1 MGGNVRFLLTPKI
14 WQSSIGKV
22 YFFDPMKERGAIKA
36 HSRLQERNPLQFP
49 LKNVD
54 QG

>member
-1 MGGNVRFLLTPKI
+1 MVFLTPKI
-14 WQSSIGKV
+14 CQSSIGKA
-22 YFFDPMKERGAIKA
+22 YFFHLMEEKWTIKA

-49 LKNVD
+49 LKTVD